1 MNAHNSPSTSI
12 DFEDLRRQA
21 REVAR
26 RAYNPYSNVQV
37 GAALLGANGQVFT
50 GCNVENAS
58 YGATLCAERSALAHA
73 VSSGEQSFLALA
85 IWASPQSLLMPCGI
99 CRQMLFEF
107 SPNLEI
113 VIDSKGA
120 GPKRVTLAEL
130 LPSGV
135 KGSDL
140 V

>member
-1 MNAHNSPSTSI
+1 MNAPEPSPI
-12 DFEDLRRQA
+12 DFEELRRQA
-21 REVAR
+21 REVAQ
-26 RAYNPYSNVQV
+26 RAYSPYSSVQV

-73 VSSGEQSFLALA
+73 VSSGVQSFVALA
-85 IWASPQSLLMPCGI
+85 IWASPKSLLMPCGI

-107 SPNLEI
+107 SPDLEI
-113 VIDSKGA
+113 VIDSNGA
-120 GPKRVTLAEL
+120 GPKRVTLNEL

-135 KGSDL
+135 KPSDL
-140 V
+140 I